1 MSPGTVSISGGP
13 ADDPGAKG
21 QYADVDI
28 HSGPIWINDPVG
40 MTSKVQ
46 CELFQAVPDEIAG
59 AGKFVNEVN
68 EVSLEHLEGDLTIWR
83 YNLSDEAHE

>member
-1 MSPGTVSISGGP
+1 
-13 ADDPGAKG
+13 
-21 QYADVDI
+21 
-28 HSGPIWINDPVG
+28 